1 MCFPVLSPWWGSE
14 TKILVLSCID
24 NRRKLS
30 TVKRFRLLGLRFVLF
45 FRLDRI
51 KDEIAE
57 LGDVAVSMETNVANR
72 QEVLK

>member
-1 MCFPVLSPWWGSE
+1 VSSPWWGSE
-14 TKILVLSCID
+14 TKILLLSCID
-24 NRRKLS
+24 NGRKLC

-45 FRLDRI
+45 FRLDRL

-57 LGDVAVSMETNVANR
+57 LGDVAVSMETNVANS

>member
-1 MCFPVLSPWWGSE
+1 MCCPVLSPSWGSE
-14 TKILVLSCID
+14 TNILVLSCID
-24 NRRKLS
+24 NGRKLS